1 MATRK
6 SSTSCRKTPTAV
18 RKTTSKS
25 TSPRRSTKAATTPKS
40 ESPVTTISNPEPLK
54 TVPSSTDAAP
64 VDAPEAS
71 VVTTMKKK
79 EMIAKVAEASGVKRS
94 DAKKVLE
101 AVLAEL
107 GDALQRGD
115 ELNLPPL
122 GKVSVNRQR
131 EGSGAHIVIAKLRR
145 PKAMMAGTEEGDVSD
160 VEATETEAAES

>member
-1 MATRK
+1 MTEI
-6 SSTSCRKTPTAV
+6 PT
-18 RKTTSKS
+18 
-25 TSPRRSTKAATTPKS
+25 
-40 ESPVTTISNPEPLK
+40 PEPLK

-64 VDAPEAS
+64 VDAPEAT

-79 EMIAKVAEASGVKRS
+79 DMIAKVSEVSGVKRS
-94 DAKKVLE
+94 DAKKVIE

-122 GKVSVNRQR
+122 GKMSVHRQR

-145 PKAMMAGTEEGDVSD
+145 PKAMIASLEEGDVSAD
-160 VEATETEAAES
+160 ASVEVEVEAETEAAES